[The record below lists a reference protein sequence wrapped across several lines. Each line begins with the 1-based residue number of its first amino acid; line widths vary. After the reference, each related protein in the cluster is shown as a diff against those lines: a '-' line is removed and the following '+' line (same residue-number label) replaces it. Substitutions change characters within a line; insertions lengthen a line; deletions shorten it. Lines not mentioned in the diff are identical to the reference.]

1 MSQSLCPFPHSFCFK
16 KILILEIQNNW
27 GAGYM
32 QNPIPNTGNPKNQ
45 ILPLLCKI
53 EYESI
58 SKTLARTLFNKP
70 YFWELFS
77 KKDCKD
83 SMKEW
88 RLEVAQPAFHPL
100 EIEVQFNSIYFRPLQ
115 IRIQFNHLGRRQEF
129 QSGGTF

>member
-1 MSQSLCPFPHSFCFK
+1 
-16 KILILEIQNNW
+16 
-27 GAGYM
+27 M
-32 QNPIPNTGNPKNQ
+32 QNRIRKYKEDFG
-45 ILPLLCKI
+45 
-53 EYESI
+53 S
-58 SKTLARTLFNKP
+58 STLQQAVFYRTP
-70 YFWELFS
+70 FS